1 MRYRTSIFSAV
12 LLLSFAVS
20 FTLAPRAAQTART
33 ITIITEPKAIVW
45 IDDIRRGTTD
55 ESGKLAIKPVAAGIR
70 KLRVRADGFKEIS
83 QNLTAAQK
91 GDVKV
96 TLTKTTDQ
104 AELSFQQ
111 AEKMATEDR
120 EKSVELYEKAAKL
133 RPKYAEAY
141 LGMARVLSDQ
151 GNSDEALEAI
161 KKARRAR
168 PIYPEASAVEGRIYK
183 DMGEEEKAIA
193 SFKRAIR
200 EGKGVQPEAYTGL
213 GLLYKEKAGGG
224 ASGDFATEEANYQEA
239 IKNLRKAVEQLSA
252 SEPVVYILLGEIYE
266 KLNKDKEAILVYEQF
281 LRDFPVSDDR
291 TAVESFIVQLKKK
304 MAGQ

>member
-1 MRYRTSIFSAV
+1 MRKRLYICCVVLFLMSVNLVFS
-12 LLLSFAVS
+12 
-20 FTLAPRAAQTART
+20 QKTART
-33 ITIITEPKAIVW
+33 ITVITEPNAIVW

-55 ESGKLAIKPVAAGIR
+55 VSGKLTIKAVAAGVR
-70 KLRVRADGFKEIS
+70 KLRVRAEGFKEIT

-96 TLTKTTDQ
+96 TLAKTTDQ
-104 AELSFQQ
+104 AELAFQQ
-111 AEKMATEDR
+111 AEKMTTEDR
-120 EKSVELYEKAAKL
+120 EKAVELYEKAVKL
-133 RPKYAEAY
+133 RPKYAEAF

-151 GNSDEALEAI
+151 GKPDEALEAI

-183 DMGEEEKAIA
+183 DTGEEDKAIA

-200 EGKGVQPEAYTGL
+200 EGNGFQPEAYTGL
-213 GLLYKEKAGGG
+213 GLLYKEKAGGSG
-224 ASGDFATEEANYQEA
+224 ASGDFAGEEANYLEA
-239 IKNLRKAVEQLSA
+239 IKNLQKAIEQLSA
-252 SEPVVYILLGEIYE
+252 SEPIVYILLGEVYE
-266 KLNKDKEAILVYEQF
+266 KLNRDKDAIAVYEQF
-281 LRDFPVSDDR
+281 LRDFPDSSER

>member
-1 MRYRTSIFSAV
+1 MRNKLSIYIAAV
-12 LLLSFAVS
+12 FLLFAVPPVLS
-20 FTLAPRAAQTART
+20 QTSRT
-33 ITIITEPKAIVW
+33 ISIITEPNAIVW
-45 IDDIRRGTTD
+45 IDDIRRGMTD
-55 ESGKLAIKPVAAGIR
+55 ESGKLTIKPVAAGIR
-70 KLRVRADGFKEIS
+70 KLRVRADGFKETS

-91 GDVKV
+91 GDVKI
-96 TLTKTTDQ
+96 TLTKTTDE

-120 EKSVELYEKAAKL
+120 EKSVELYKKAAKL
-133 RPKYAEAY
+133 RPSYAEAY
-141 LGMARVLSDQ
+141 LGMARVLSGQ
-151 GNSDEALEAI
+151 GNADEALEAI

-183 DMGEEEKAIA
+183 DAGEEEKAIV

-224 ASGDFATEEANYQEA
+224 GTAGDFATEEANYQEA
-239 IKNLRKAVEQLSA
+239 IKNFQKAIEQLSA
-252 SEPVVYILLGEIYE
+252 SEPVVYMLLGEIYE
-266 KLNKDKEAILVYEQF
+266 KLNKDKEAILVYERF

-304 MAGQ
+304 INGEQ